1 MFFLYFFFF
10 YSAKNKKN
18 EKTEATEGDK
28 DGKVEGE
35 PTKVIAGR
43 KCLVEGRVKLVCGLL
58 FKDTI
63 FYDGELWWFFQVFR
77 LWFWCLVSCGVAGG
91 TLQVKLI
98 NALLFTS

>member
-1 MFFLYFFFF
+1 M
-10 YSAKNKKN
+10 K
-18 EKTEATEGDK
+18 EQATEGDK

-77 LWFWCLVSCGVAGG
+77 LWFWCFGLVWCCWRNSASE
-91 TLQVKLI
+91 I
-98 NALLFTS
+98 NNTLLFTS